1 MEGKNKSA
9 RTKTWQDLA
18 RSEMRIW
25 LMLELKK
32 YNVGY
37 NEVEEFCLGL
47 KYNFKSENFQNND
60 DAMKDVVRVAMEVKY
75 RDEKKYN
82 SELVKERNIERRKM
96 QKEYGRNS
104 KTF

>member
-1 MEGKNKSA
+1 
-9 RTKTWQDLA
+9 
-18 RSEMRIW
+18 
-25 LMLELKK
+25 MLELKK

-60 DAMKDVVRVAMEVKY
+60 DAMKEVVRVAMEVKY

-82 SELVKERNIERRKM
+82 SKLVKERNIDRSKV
-96 QKEYGRNS
+96 QQEYGR
-104 KTF
+104 